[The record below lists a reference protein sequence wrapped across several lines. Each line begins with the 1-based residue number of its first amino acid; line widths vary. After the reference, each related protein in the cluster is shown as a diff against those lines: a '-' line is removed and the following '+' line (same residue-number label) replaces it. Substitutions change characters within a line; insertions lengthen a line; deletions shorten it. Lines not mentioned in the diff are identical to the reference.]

1 MISIPRDLIRWHCK
15 FDGYN
20 NICLIYRCKIASL
33 LHFVLSMFY
42 GTHYQQFILHVYP
55 PGGEGVWKNR
65 CFFVIASHLWWPLW
79 CCLWPVSLKHQAPS
93 PPSLVW
99 DEATESTINNLYIL
113 IVKKIAGIKFGLCP
127 KSCLNSNTCI
137 CIKSSLNAFWQG
149 MSNSSL
155 YHNNTQTTNYLVYL
169 HDV

>member
-1 MISIPRDLIRWHCK
+1 MLNIQMKNCQSLALRSKYVLRYTLSAIYATCIS
-15 FDGYN
+15 
-20 NICLIYRCKIASL
+20 S
-33 LHFVLSMFY
+33 
-42 GTHYQQFILHVYP
+42 
-55 PGGEGVWKNR
+55 GGGGGCVCVCVKNR

-155 YHNNTQTTNYLVYL
+155 YQNNTLTTNYLVYL
-169 HDV
+169 HDL